1 MIEYR
6 IANINEIDEVFEV
19 WKESVKATH
28 DFLKEQDFHEIKL
41 QLRGYL
47 DKVVIE
53 VAYDT
58 ELKSILGFANVKDN
72 NLNMLFL
79 HPNSIGK
86 GIGSSLFDYMM
97 EKYDFLSLDV
107 NKDNPKAKEFY
118 LHKGFKVVSESP
130 TDDDGR
136 PYPILHME
144 KEL

>member
-6 IANINEIDEVFEV
+6 IANIDEIDEVFEV

-28 DFLKEQDFHEIKL
+28 DFLKEQDFNEMKP
-41 QLRGYL
+41 QLRDYL
-47 DKVVIE
+47 DKIIIE
-53 VAYDT
+53 VAYDM

-79 HPNSIGK
+79 HPDSIGR
-86 GIGSSLFDYMM
+86 GIGSGLFDYMM
-97 EKYDFLSLDV
+97 EKYAFLSLDV

-118 LHKGFKVVSESP
+118 LHKGFKVVSEST

-136 PYPILHME
+136 HYPILHMK

>member
-6 IANINEIDEVFEV
+6 IANIDEIDEVFEV
-19 WKESVKATH
+19 WEESVKATH
-28 DFLKEQDFHEIKL
+28 DFLKEQDFNEMKP
-41 QLRGYL
+41 QLRDYL
-47 DKVVIE
+47 DKIVIE

-79 HPNSIGK
+79 HPDSIGR

-97 EKYDFLSLDV
+97 EKYSFLSLDV

-136 PYPILHME
+136 PYSILHMK